1 MAASTSR
8 CCDVPV
14 DVEFEST
21 EGRGVYCDLALV
33 LGPVCGGNVGAI
45 AVCGDDRAI
54 VCACADDRLI
64 LCAFVLE
71 RELALSSSEKFVSS
85 PSRVACVAVSM
96 CSSPHDPDVR
106 RGEDRGRVMCRGKK
120 ILVLKPDISGFSAAD

>member
-8 CCDVPV
+8 CCDVSV
-14 DVEFEST
+14 DVESEST
-21 EGRGVYCDLALV
+21 EGRGVYCSD
-33 LGPVCGGNVGAI
+33 GIGGAI
-45 AVCGDDRAI
+45 AVSGDDRAI
-54 VCACADDRLI
+54 VSACADDRLI

-71 RELALSSSEKFVSS
+71 RELALSLSEKFVSS

-106 RGEDRGRVMCRGKK
+106 RREDRGRVMCRGKK